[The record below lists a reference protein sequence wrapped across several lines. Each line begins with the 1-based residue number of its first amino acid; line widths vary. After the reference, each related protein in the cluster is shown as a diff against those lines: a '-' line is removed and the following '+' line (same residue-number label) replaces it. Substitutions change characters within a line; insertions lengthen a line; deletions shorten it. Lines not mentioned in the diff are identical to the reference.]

1 MSNEIQ
7 QDLQDDLTTIEPDLM
22 NMTRLFSL
30 PDSVW
35 DAPEYHFAA
44 AIEGGQYVIRFY
56 GKTQTAQ
63 GVTDIPSD
71 ADARIQT
78 LHRRRALRR
87 LCRQTL
93 YDLLRK
99 ETGIHPPWGSMTGI
113 RPTHLM
119 YEALNEGMS
128 MADAQEHLVHQF
140 DVAPEKAALLAELVS
155 VQQQLPPPGD
165 DWMDVYI
172 GIPFCT
178 TRCTYCSF
186 SSGELGDG
194 HLVAPYLTA
203 LFREMDACA
212 QLLRD
217 AGKKLR
223 AVYVGGGTP
232 TSLNEEQLPR
242 LLEKM
247 MQCFPC
253 AMEYTVEAG
262 RPDTLTLPK
271 LEAIRRAGVQRIS
284 INPQT
289 MNDKTLRVIG
299 RAHTAQQVEEAYAMA
314 RTANIH
320 HINMDVIAG
329 LPGENIDD
337 FTRTMDAALRLKPES
352 LTVHT
357 LAIKRSSR
365 LHLENAPLPDGETA
379 SRMVQL
385 GLDTAHQLGMK
396 PYYLYRQKYMAGNQ
410 ENVGYALPGHACQY
424 NVDIMEET
432 THILAL
438 GAGGISKRVYPEEGH
453 IGRAPNVSN
462 IGSERSAMNM
472 AQNPTFVITMTDGR
486 EMKGE
491 LYPETAPQSVGNFIA
506 LANSGFYDGLIFH
519 RVIPGFMIQG
529 GDPKGTGIGGPGY
542 HIKGEF
548 AMNGVNNPLKHTYG
562 VLSMARSM
570 MPDSAGSQFF
580 IMTSDSPHLDGQ
592 YAAFGKVLEGMD
604 VADAIVSVKRDMRD
618 KPLEPQVMKSIRVET
633 FGQTYPFEQM

>member
-7 QDLQDDLTTIEPDLM
+7 QGLQDDLTTIEPDLM

-56 GKTQTAQ
+56 GKTQAAQ

-71 ADARIQT
+71 ADARIQA

-128 MADAQEHLVHQF
+128 MADAQKHLVHQF

-217 AGKKLR
+217 AGKNLR

-337 FTRTMDAALRLKPES
+337 FARTMDAALRLKPES

-385 GLDTAHQLGMK
+385 GLDTAHRLGMK

-462 IGSERSAMNM
+462 IE
-472 AQNPTFVITMTDGR
+472 Q
-486 EMKGE
+486 
-491 LYPETAPQSVGNFIA
+491 YIA
-506 LANSGFYDGLIFH
+506 
-519 RVIPGFMIQG
+519 
-529 GDPKGTGIGGPGY
+529 
-542 HIKGEF
+542 
-548 AMNGVNNPLKHTYG
+548 
-562 VLSMARSM
+562 
-570 MPDSAGSQFF
+570 
-580 IMTSDSPHLDGQ
+580 
-592 YAAFGKVLEGMD
+592 
-604 VADAIVSVKRDMRD
+604 
-618 KPLEPQVMKSIRVET
+618 RVEEMIGRKKAL
-633 FGQTYPFEQM
+633 FLPEMPL